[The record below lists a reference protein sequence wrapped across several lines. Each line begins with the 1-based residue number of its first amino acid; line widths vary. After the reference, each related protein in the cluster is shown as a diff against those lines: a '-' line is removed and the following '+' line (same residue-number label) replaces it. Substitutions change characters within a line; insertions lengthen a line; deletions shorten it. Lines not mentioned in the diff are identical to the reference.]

1 MNKLVTLAF
10 VLGLSFSGI
19 GYADTDNGNVANGDK
34 STSTHTINGQTINN
48 GHGPAVVSL
57 SQLPDL
63 QPELQHPTI
72 SNRIVNRFLHSH
84 YRQFYLDADFSG
96 KVFDRYLNQLDYLHN
111 VFLASDISQFEA
123 QKGALGEELEHGNLK
138 LPYALFNLMQK
149 RRFERYQ
156 YVLSRLDQPVDLN
169 SHNTIETNRTKAPWP
184 KSVEELNKLWDAKIK
199 SDWINLKLSGK
210 NDKEIKETLTKRY
223 RTLLRRLTQTKS
235 EDVFQNIMLAFA
247 REIDPHTS
255 YLSPRDTEQ
264 FNSEMSLSLEGIGA
278 VLQYDDEY
286 ISISSLLAGG
296 PAAKS
301 NLLKVGD
308 KIIGVGQMGK
318 PIVDVV
324 GWRLEDVVALIK
336 GPKGSKVRLEITPSA
351 KGAKNHIVTL
361 TRENIRLED
370 NAVKMSVKTV
380 GKEKV
385 GVLDIPSFYV
395 GLTNDV
401 KVQLQK
407 LTKEGVSAIVIDLRG
422 NGGGALTEAVSLSGL
437 FISTG
442 PIVQIRDN
450 IGRLK
455 EEADTDEAIYYKGP
469 LVVLVDNRSASASE
483 IFAAAMQDY
492 GRGLI
497 VGEPTF
503 GKGTVQQY
511 RPLSRIFDQMLR
523 PQWPE
528 TGSVQYTIQKFYR
541 INGGSTQLKG
551 VTPDL
556 IMPTGEVPSD
566 IGESQES
573 NALPW
578 DSIQPAHY
586 TSSNVISAL
595 TPLLIE
601 QHNQRIAND
610 PEFKYIK
617 QDIAYY
623 KAIKE
628 RNGVYSLNYA
638 QREKEN
644 NEYETMRLNRIN
656 ERFKREGKKLLK
668 SLDDLPKDYKG
679 PDSYLD
685 ESVKIA
691 LDLAHQPAE
700 IAVAK

>member
-1 MNKLVTLAF
+1 MNKLIILAF
-10 VLGLSFSGI
+10 VLSLSFSGI
-19 GYADTDNGNVANGDK
+19 GYAD
-34 STSTHTINGQTINN
+34 
-48 GHGPAVVSL
+48 VVSDNASSNTANAGAVNNTGVVSQ
-57 SQLPDL
+57 SQLPVL
-63 QPELQHPTI
+63 KPEPQHTTV
-72 SNRIVNRFLHSH
+72 SKRIVSRFLRSH
-84 YRQFYLDADFSG
+84 YRQFNLDEDFSG
-96 KVFDRYLNQLDYLHN
+96 KIFDRYLNTLDYGHN
-111 VFLASDISQFEA
+111 IFLASDIAQFEA
-123 QKGALGEELEHGNLK
+123 QKGSLGKELEKGDLT
-138 LPYALFNLMQK
+138 LPYALFNLEQK
-149 RRFERYQ
+149 RRFERFQ
-156 YVLSRLDQPVDLN
+156 YVLSRLEQPIDLN
-169 SHNTIETNRTKAPWP
+169 GNDSIDTERSKAPWP
-184 KSVEELNKLWDAKIK
+184 TSVEELNKLWDAKIK

-210 NDKEIKETLTKRY
+210 SDKEIKEILTKRY
-223 RTLLRRLTQTKS
+223 RMLLKRLTQVKS
-235 EDVFQNIMLAFA
+235 EVVFKNIMNAFA

-286 ISISSLLAGG
+286 ITIRSLIAGG

-308 KIIGVGQMGK
+308 KIIGVGQAGK

-324 GWRLEDVVALIK
+324 GWSLDDVVALIK
-336 GPKGSKVRLEITPSA
+336 GPKGSKVRLEVIPGT
-351 KGAKNHIVTL
+351 KGAKNHIITL
-361 TRENIRLED
+361 TRESIRLED
-370 NAVKMSVKTV
+370 NAAKMSVETM

-385 GVLDIPSFYV
+385 GVIDIPSFYV

-407 LTKEGVSAIVIDLRG
+407 LNKKDVSAIVIDLRS

-437 FISTG
+437 FIPTG

-450 IGRLK
+450 TGRIK
-455 EEADTDEAIYYKGP
+455 EESDTDEAVYYKGP

-497 VGEPTF
+497 VGESTF

-511 RPLSRIFDQMLR
+511 RPLSRIYDQMLK
-523 PQWPE
+523 PDWPE
-528 TGSVQYTIQKFYR
+528 VGSVQYTIQKFYR
-541 INGGSTQLKG
+541 VNGGSTQLKG
-551 VTPDL
+551 VTPD
-556 IMPTGEVPSD
+556 ITMPTGNGLFE
-566 IGESQES
+566 IGESQED

-578 DSIQPAHY
+578 DSIPPANY
-586 TSSNVISAL
+586 ASSKVISTLIAL
-595 TPLLIE
+595 LSKL
-601 QHNQRIAND
+601 HNQRIAND

-623 KAIKE
+623 KVIKD
-628 RNGVYSLNYA
+628 RNGVYSLNYS

-644 NEYETMRLNRIN
+644 KEYETSKLNRIN

-679 PDSYLD
+679 PDPYLD

-700 IAVAK
+700 IAATK